1 MRAFEEADNMMLTL
15 EAAAATGT
23 SDIMNNVNGDDLN
36 GVPGKRDLREFQRGG
51 VTEEELESYKRS
63 RLARDDPM
71 AAFLGKDE
79 LVG

>member
-23 SDIMNNVNGDDLN
+23 SEIMNNVNGDDLN
-36 GVPGKRDLREFQRGG
+36 IPGKRDLREFQRGG

-71 AAFLGKDE
+71 AALLGKDE